1 MMLISYSLVVIS
13 LPIKIQNLS
22 MIAVHHQQSTVY
34 SGLNLLVVLLLEDLF
49 SILLTHSCLAIAIF
63 KLRCLKYLQHCSN
76 NTTLITLSK
85 FSKISTPCMS
95 PFLMLFFFQH
105 GIYLFL
111 PFNQCPAYKNLF
123 TWDIC
128 LFIIRLQRY
137 IYKIF

>member
-95 PFLMLFFFQH
+95 PFLMLFFFSTWNIFISTLQPMSSIQKSFH
-105 GIYLFL
+105 LGHTPVYYQVTKVYL
-111 PFNQCPAYKNLF
+111 
-123 TWDIC
+123 
-128 LFIIRLQRY
+128 
-137 IYKIF
+137 